1 MVWELSGDKVC
12 SDRTDEVV
20 KLPGTVV
27 GETLEETVDSERTDV
42 VVELPESVVG
52 EA

>member
-1 MVWELSGDKVC
+1 MD

-20 KLPGTVV
+20 ELPGTVV
-27 GETLEETVDSERTDV
+27 GEPSEETVDSERTDV

-52 EA
+52 VGSEETVGLD

>member
-1 MVWELSGDKVC
+1 MD

-20 KLPGTVV
+20 ELPGTVV
-27 GETLEETVDSERTDV
+27 RETSEETVDSESTYV

-52 EA
+52 EASEETVGTD

>member
-1 MVWELSGDKVC
+1 MD

-20 KLPGTVV
+20 ELPGNPV
-27 GETLEETVDSERTDV
+27 GETSEETVDSESIYV

-52 EA
+52 EASEETVGTD